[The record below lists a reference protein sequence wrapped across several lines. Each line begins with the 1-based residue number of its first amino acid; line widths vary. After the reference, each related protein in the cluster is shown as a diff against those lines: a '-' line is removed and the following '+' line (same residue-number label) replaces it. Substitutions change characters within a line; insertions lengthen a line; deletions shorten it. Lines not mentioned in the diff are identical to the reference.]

1 MTRRPR
7 TVVGARV
14 VVAPVVVAAAVAV
27 LAGACSVRVVDADA
41 TPTPTDELAVHA
53 ETGADDGGVQPVPAP
68 TRSGDRRGLDG
79 TPAAT
84 AGAPRG
90 SGLPPLLERAGLQE
104 SVTQTATCGGGDL
117 TVVEVG
123 ATVEVTDDC
132 ATLSVQSADTRVVAG
147 RVEHLVVE
155 AAGVWAVVA
164 DVGTV
169 TVDGAGVRVA
179 WEDGTPRVE
188 ASGADVGYGPVGVV
202 RLDGDG

>member
-1 MTRRPR
+1 MTSRVRA
-7 TVVGARV
+7 TVGARGV
-14 VVAPVVVAAAVAV
+14 AAPVLVAAAVAV
-27 LAGACSVRVVDADA
+27 LAAGCSVRVVDADA
-41 TPTPTDELAVHA
+41 SPAPQVEVSAHA
-53 ETGADDGGVQPVPAP
+53 ERSVPDGGVRPLPAP
-68 TRSGDRRGLDG
+68 TRVGDGRDLGS
-79 TPAAT
+79 TSSAT

-123 ATVEVTDDC
+123 ATVQVTDDC

-155 AAGVWAVVA
+155 AAGVRAVVA

-188 ASGADVGYGPVGVV
+188 ASGADVSYGPVGVV
-202 RLDGDG
+202 RLDVDG

>member
-1 MTRRPR
+1 MTSRPR
-7 TVVGARV
+7 TTGRV
-14 VVAPVVVAAAVAV
+14 RAVVAPTVVAATVVV
-27 LAGACSVRVVDADA
+27 LAAACSVRVVDADA
-41 TPTPTDELAVHA
+41 PPTDEAAVRA
-53 ETGADDGGVQPVPAP
+53 EGRAAPEDEVQPAPAP
-68 TRSGDRRGLDG
+68 TRSGDRRGLGG

-84 AGAPRG
+84 PG

-123 ATVEVTDDC
+123 ATVEVMDDC
-132 ATLSVQSADTRVVAG
+132 ATLAVQSADTRVLAR

-155 AAGVWAVVA
+155 AAGVQVVVA

-179 WEDGTPRVE
+179 WESGTPQVDHR
-188 ASGADVGYGPVGVV
+188 GADVSYGPVGLV
-202 RLDGDG
+202 RLDDD